1 MRPNIVR
8 ALLFAGVFALGLSL
22 AGIAGASSHRVVSKQ
37 VLLLQVYA
45 GPMSPL
51 DNASVTVTDA
61 DGVVVGMGSTDVGGG
76 AVVRVTPAPWARP
89 YRVQTSGGTTR
100 GRAFEG
106 HLVAVVDRI
115 GRKRGPQ
122 WVSFATTVA
131 AKYVALRGGSARSAE
146 RRVLERLG
154 LSPKF
159 GEMQLSVPTSRFSH
173 AKLLQRARAFGGYD
187 GVVNEVA
194 ARLAAGEP
202 LPSFATQRVERIRA
216 RHSRVSTRQYSS
228 TSVASAPCTAQTLP
242 SPSANSPQVVG
253 MYSVMIAAG
262 TVSAFMTK
270 DPSLL
275 LNGVAGMV
283 FSNTPGMTNA
293 SMLASLQAQLT
304 CISQQIAQ
312 LQIAL
317 DNLTLLTVLS
327 PLQNCVASITTN
339 WNQYQYYIGMAASN
353 PDDPTWTLTAS
364 NPNLAIL
371 FANIATMNSSTC
383 NSIINQVLFNS
394 QGGSQAAWPT
404 IVSNYEKG
412 DYLSSDS
419 AGLAQSSVVNL
430 QFFLQYYGT
439 LEYQQSAM
447 MTDYYNWLGLVNNKS
462 YTGSQMAGWG
472 SNCVTAPSL
481 SNLASYQL
489 ATTWCQW
496 QQNIVNAWPAD
507 LFTDEAGGWKQ
518 NTASSPY
525 AIGGIAV
532 SAVPANWGYSSN
544 ASSRSVTGLNPQVMN
559 QNSMTWWKTWTAAN
573 ALSSYNNQSSQ
584 ALAAPY
590 QNYKYRQMLKTAT
603 VSASQLSGYSSLG
616 PYFSS
621 WLNATYSSTNN
632 TLTPCSSCQ
641 KWQLLG
647 SNAYSSGGGTATN
660 YNPNVE
666 ITIVN
671 APYSPSL
678 WSGSTFID
686 PQYSSTPPAAFMVS
700 RPWVQGGVWP
710 AAPTISTAGAVAATA
725 TLGATGCPTSGCTWA
740 ITNGAPAGLVIGSTT
755 GQLQWTGSA
764 PGTTATIQ
772 VVAANT
778 DVFSAPVTLT
788 VQLT

>member
-1 MRPNIVR
+1 
-8 ALLFAGVFALGLSL
+8 
-22 AGIAGASSHRVVSKQ
+22 
-37 VLLLQVYA
+37 
-45 GPMSPL
+45 
-51 DNASVTVTDA
+51 
-61 DGVVVGMGSTDVGGG
+61 
-76 AVVRVTPAPWARP
+76 
-89 YRVQTSGGTTR
+89 
-100 GRAFEG
+100 
-106 HLVAVVDRI
+106 
-115 GRKRGPQ
+115 
-122 WVSFATTVA
+122 
-131 AKYVALRGGSARSAE
+131 
-146 RRVLERLG
+146 
-154 LSPKF
+154 
-159 GEMQLSVPTSRFSH
+159 
-173 AKLLQRARAFGGYD
+173 
-187 GVVNEVA
+187 
-194 ARLAAGEP
+194 
-202 LPSFATQRVERIRA
+202 
-216 RHSRVSTRQYSS
+216 
-228 TSVASAPCTAQTLP
+228 
-242 SPSANSPQVVG
+242 
-253 MYSVMIAAG
+253 
-262 TVSAFMTK
+262 
-270 DPSLL
+270 
-275 LNGVAGMV
+275 MV

-317 DNLTLLTVLS
+317 DNLTLLTVLN

-419 AGLAQSSVVNL
+419 AGLAQSSVVAL

-447 MTDYYNWLGLVNNKS
+447 MTDYYNWLGLANNKS

-472 SNCVTAPSL
+472 SNCVAAPSL
-481 SNLASYQL
+481 SNLASNQL

-507 LFTDEAGGWKQ
+507 LYTDEAGGWKQ

-559 QNSMTWWKTWTAAN
+559 QYFMSWWKTWTAAN

-603 VSASQLSGYSSLG
+603 MPASQLSGYSSLG

-621 WLNATYSSTNN
+621 WLNATYSSTDK

-647 SNAYSSGGGTATN
+647 SNAYSSGGGTATS

-671 APYSPSL
+671 APYSPSP
-678 WSGSTFID
+678 WSGSIFID
-686 PQYSSTPPAAFMVS
+686 PQISSVPPAAFMVS
-700 RPWVQGGVWP
+700 RPWVQGGAWP
-710 AAPTISTAGAVAATA
+710 AGPTISTAGAVAATA
-725 TLGATGCPTSGCTWA
+725 TLVANGCPTSGCTWA